1 MAGIKGGGVN
11 KIAVVWSSVQF
22 TVVSCG
28 LGERVL
34 LSFFFLGLLA
44 CVMLWSAEII
54 GCCMMA
60 KYQGRYS

>member
-1 MAGIKGGGVN
+1 MAGVKGGGVN

-34 LSFFFLGLLA
+34 LSFFFLGLLDLYR
-44 CVMLWSAEII
+44 VVV
-54 GCCMMA
+54 
-60 KYQGRYS
+60 R

>member
-1 MAGIKGGGVN
+1 MAGVKGGGVN

-34 LSFFFLGLLA
+34 LSFFFSWIVGP
-44 CVMLWSAEII
+44 VS
-54 GCCMMA
+54 CCSPL
-60 KYQGRYS
+60 K